1 MSKYK
6 KELEQHLSKM
16 KAIDVQ
22 KMFNRL
28 DNEQTEQFLRKE
40 EIQYVAKAVLE
51 KVETPELNRSFYFDE
66 LNKNKE
72 KLRQKSLTIGDKTI
86 IIMKNKYLSFVI
98 NNYDYIF

>member
-1 MSKYK
+1 MNKHK
-6 KELEQHLSKM
+6 KELENKL
-16 KAIDVQ
+16 AEIGIQ
-22 KMFNRL
+22 KIVNRVGN
-28 DNEQTEQFLRKE
+28 DHTEQFLRKE

-51 KVETPELNRSFYFDE
+51 KVETPELNRSFYIDE

-72 KLRQKSLTIGDKTI
+72 KLRQKGLTIGDKTV